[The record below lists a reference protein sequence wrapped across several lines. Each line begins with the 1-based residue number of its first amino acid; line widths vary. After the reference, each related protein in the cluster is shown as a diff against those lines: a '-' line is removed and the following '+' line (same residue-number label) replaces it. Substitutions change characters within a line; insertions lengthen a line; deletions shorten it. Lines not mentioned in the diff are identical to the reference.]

1 MVRYHGPYVDA
12 SGEQFYLPKK
22 WHRFGD
28 DQWKECD
35 VNYSFKKNEMNGG
48 DLIRNLRWLGNSGR
62 LISKLMNEETPCNDD
77 SNDDDEADGGL
88 IGRGPPSFEEDRH
101 IRRALPEMHSTLS
114 NWTLHGQNLG
124 KMLRN
129 YRRQYRQLSSDH
141 RRELGQFFNTTSVVL
156 ETIGSMTENSILRS
170 VEFDKEDSNKIGGG
184 IDNAP
189 QPKLPPT
196 DINISRYVAF
206 FPDYQLDNGHI
217 VKPNPT
223 LNIFST
229 DYPPVPDAQ
238 KLRENP
244 NLPVHDKEYSTD
256 DNSTTDESIDF
267 SSSDEEN
274 NSDNSEQSYV

>member
-101 IRRALPEMHSTLS
+101 IRRALPEMHSMLS

-141 RRELGQFFNTTSVVL
+141 RRELGQFFNTTSAVL
-156 ETIGSMTENSILRS
+156 DTIGSMTENSILRS
-170 VEFDKEDSNKIGGG
+170 VEFDKDSNKIGGG

-223 LNIFST
+223 LDIFST

-267 SSSDEEN
+267 SSSSNDD

>member
-1 MVRYHGPYVDA
+1 
-12 SGEQFYLPKK
+12 
-22 WHRFGD
+22 
-28 DQWKECD
+28 
-35 VNYSFKKNEMNGG
+35 MNGR
-48 DLIRNLRWLGNSGR
+48 DLIRNLRWLSNSGS
-62 LISKLMNEETPCNDD
+62 LILKLMNEESGNRPPQRCNDD
-77 SNDDDEADGGL
+77 SEDNDDDDIEADDNDDHGL
-88 IGRGPPSFEEDRH
+88 IGRGPPRKRRNSFEEDRH

-141 RRELGQFFNTTSVVL
+141 RRELGQFFNTTSAVL
-156 ETIGSMTENSILRS
+156 DTTGSMTENSILRS
-170 VEFDKEDSNKIGGG
+170 VEFDKDNSKKRLFGSG
-184 IDNAP
+184 IDSAP

-223 LNIFST
+223 LGLAIFST

-238 KLRENP
+238 KL
-244 NLPVHDKEYSTD
+244 
-256 DNSTTDESIDF
+256 
-267 SSSDEEN
+267 
-274 NSDNSEQSYV
+274 

>member
-1 MVRYHGPYVDA
+1 
-12 SGEQFYLPKK
+12 
-22 WHRFGD
+22 
-28 DQWKECD
+28 
-35 VNYSFKKNEMNGG
+35 
-48 DLIRNLRWLGNSGR
+48 
-62 LISKLMNEETPCNDD
+62 MNEESSSRPPQRND
-77 SNDDDEADGGL
+77 NIEADDEADYDGL
-88 IGRGPPSFEEDRH
+88 IGGGPPRKRRNEGSFEEDRH
-101 IRRALPEMHSTLS
+101 IRHALPEMHSTLS

-141 RRELGQFFNTTSVVL
+141 RPELGQFFNTTSAVL
-156 ETIGSMTENSILRS
+156 DTIGSMAENSILQS
-170 VEFDKEDSNKIGGG
+170 VEFDKEDKKKRLFGSG

-196 DINISRYVAF
+196 YINISRYVVF
-206 FPDYQLDNGHI
+206 FPDYQLDNGHV

-223 LNIFST
+223 LGSAIFSI

-267 SSSDEEN
+267 SDDEEN
-274 NSDNSEQSYV
+274 NSHDNEQLRVGTWRGHPLHAPRHPTNSTIS